1 MSARNHRFVL
11 GALIGAMTAFAWGAE
26 SGKADKTKKA
36 AAPVAAPAGVAA
48 TIGDQK
54 VTFQEVDAKAASE
67 LVQVRQQEYEARR
80 RALETILSD
89 TVLDREAKAQ
99 GLSREDLLKKEVTD
113 KVTDPAPADVD
124 AFYEKNKARYGT
136 QTKEQAA
143 PSITLVLRQQKIQED
158 QRAYL
163 KGLRQKHG
171 VKVLLE
177 PPRVQ
182 VASDDDAAKGPVT
195 APVTI
200 VEFSDYQCPYCARA
214 ETVVDE
220 VVKKYGDK
228 VRLVYRDYPL
238 KFHNNAET
246 ASMGA
251 ECAADQ
257 GKFWEMHRAIFSN
270 QQKLAAADLVETAG
284 SIGLDK
290 DAFKTCLD
298 AGKHRAEVQKDFED
312 GMKYGVTGT
321 PTFFINGIPMVGARS
336 VESFAEIID
345 AELERGR

>member
-1 MSARNHRFVL
+1 M
-11 GALIGAMTAFAWGAE
+11 ALIGAVAASAWGAE
-26 SGKADKTKKA
+26 KADKSKKTA
-36 AAPVAAPAGVAA
+36 EPAAAPAGVAA

-54 VTFQEVDAKAASE
+54 ITFQEVDAKAASA

-80 RALETILSD
+80 GALDTILSEA
-89 TVLDREAKAQ
+89 VLDREAKAQ
-99 GLSREDLLKKEVTD
+99 GVSREDLLKKEVTD
-113 KVTDPAPADVD
+113 KVTDPPPADID
-124 AFYEKNKARYGT
+124 AYYEKNKARYGA

-143 PSITLVLRQQKIQED
+143 PGIALMLRQQRIQED
-158 QRAYL
+158 QRAYIR
-163 KGLRQKHG
+163 GLRQKYG
-171 VKVLLE
+171 VKVLLDA
-177 PPRVQ
+177 PRVQ
-182 VASDDDAAKGPVT
+182 VAVDDDAAKGPAT

-214 ETVVDE
+214 ETVVEE

-238 KFHNNAET
+238 QFHNNART

-257 GKFWEMHRAIFSN
+257 GKFWEMHKALFAN
-270 QQKLAAADLVETAG
+270 QQKLAAADLIETAG

-298 AGKHRAEVQKDFED
+298 SSKHQGEVQKDFED

-345 AELERGR
+345 SELERAR

>member
-1 MSARNHRFVL
+1 MSARNHRLVL
-11 GALIGAMTAFAWGAE
+11 VALIGAVATIAWGAE
-26 SGKADKTKKA
+26 SGKADKKKSA
-36 AAPVAAPAGVAA
+36 DAGTPAPGVAA
-48 TIGDQK
+48 MIGDQK

-67 LVQVRQQEYEARR
+67 LVQVRQQEYEARK
-80 RALETILSD
+80 RALEALLSEAI
-89 TVLDREAKAQ
+89 LDREAKAQ

-113 KVTDPAPADVD
+113 KVTDPPAAEIDVY
-124 AFYEKNKARYGT
+124 FEKNKARYGA

-143 PSITLVLRQQKIQED
+143 PAITLMLRQQKIQED
-158 QRAYL
+158 QRTYI

-182 VASDDDAAKGPVT
+182 VATDDDASKGPGT

-200 VEFSDYQCPYCARA
+200 VEFSDFQCPYCARA

-220 VVKKYGDK
+220 VVKKYGDR
-228 VRLVYRDYPL
+228 VRVVYRDYPL
-238 KFHNNAET
+238 KFHANAEN
-246 ASMGA
+246 AAMGA

-257 GKFWEMHRAIFSN
+257 DKFWEMHKAIFGN
-270 QQKLAAADLVETAG
+270 QQKLATADLVETAG

-290 DAFKTCLD
+290 EAFKTCLD
-298 AGKHRAEVQKDFED
+298 SGKHRAEVQKDFED

-336 VESFAEIID
+336 VDAFAEIID
-345 AELERGR
+345 SELERGH